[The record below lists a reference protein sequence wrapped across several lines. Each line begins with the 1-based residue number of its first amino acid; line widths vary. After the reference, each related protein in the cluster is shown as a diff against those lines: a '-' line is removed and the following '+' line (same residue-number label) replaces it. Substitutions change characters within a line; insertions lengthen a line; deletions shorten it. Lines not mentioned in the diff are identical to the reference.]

1 MPHIKINYV
10 PVSKFREIDIYS
22 NFTNEDT
29 EKTLKN
35 TYPRQRETAYKPGSS
50 YSDPRPF

>member
-22 NFTNEDT
+22 NFTNENT
-29 EKTLKN
+29 EKTLKKHL
-35 TYPRQRETAYKPGSS
+35 PKAERDSI
-50 YSDPRPF
+50 